1 MENIKFLNSVNVY
14 SKGEKIAKQMITKN
28 YKIFTPNIVKKYK
41 TNFKTIFKLSKDR
54 EYTLYIM
61 YGKVQR
67 WYEVEENI
75 NLSLE
80 KIHVR
85 SKLGSYMSGGCG
97 IGPSL
102 LASLT
107 ASGVFAY
114 INNYLKKLGPMA
126 LVCYGCTV
134 AFFGIN
140 VLLSEDSEVEMY
152 NIFLEVLDN
161 LEYDKIDK

>member
-1 MENIKFLNSVNVY
+1 MQTIKSVDLNNIYIKKENIAR
-14 SKGEKIAKQMITKN
+14 KIDVVDF
-28 YKIFTPNIVKKYK
+28 KIYTPEIIKKYK
-41 TNFKTIFKLSKDR
+41 KTFKTVLKLSKNKD
-54 EYTLYIM
+54 YTLYIM
-61 YGKVQR
+61 YGKVKR
-67 WYEVEENI
+67 WYKEIENI
-75 NLSLE
+75 NFHLE
-80 KIHVR
+80 KVHIR

-114 INNYLKKLGPMA
+114 INNYLKKLGPIS
-126 LVCYGCTV
+126 LVCYGCVV

-161 LEYDKIDK
+161 LEHDKIDK

>member
-1 MENIKFLNSVNVY
+1 MENIKFLNSANID
-14 SKGEKIAKQMITKN
+14 SNHGKIAKKIVTN
-28 YKIFTPNIVKKYK
+28 EYKILTPDIVKKYR
-41 TNFKTIFKLSKDR
+41 TNYKTILKLNKSRD
-54 EYTLYIM
+54 YTLYIM
-61 YGKVQR
+61 YGKVKR
-67 WYEVEENI
+67 WYESEENI

-80 KIHVR
+80 KIHIR

-114 INNYLKKLGPMA
+114 INNYLKKLGPIS
-126 LVCYGCTV
+126 LVCYGCAV

>member
-1 MENIKFLNSVNVY
+1 MESIKFLNSANID
-14 SKGEKIAKQMITKN
+14 SSGGKIAKKVITKE
-28 YKIFTPNIVKKYK
+28 YKILAPDIVKKYK
-41 TNFKTIFKLSKDR
+41 TNYKIIFKLSKSKNQ
-54 EYTLYIM
+54 TLYIM
-61 YGKVQR
+61 YEKVKR
-67 WYEVEENI
+67 WYESEENI

-80 KIHVR
+80 KIHIR

-114 INNYLKKLGPMA
+114 INNYLKKLGPIS
-126 LVCYGCTV
+126 LVCYGCAV

-140 VLLSEDSEVEMY
+140 VLLSEDNEVEMY

-161 LEYDKIDK
+161 LEHDKIDK